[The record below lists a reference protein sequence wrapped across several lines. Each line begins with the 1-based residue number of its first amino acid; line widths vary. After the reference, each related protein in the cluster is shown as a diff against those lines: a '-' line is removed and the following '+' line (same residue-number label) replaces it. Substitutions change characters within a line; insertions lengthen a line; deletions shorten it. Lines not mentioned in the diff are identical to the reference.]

1 MMTWRHDDMIFHD
14 RYVSTAVTGK
24 KRIDVMWIVTTSI
37 LLTTSSMASST
48 GSGVVV
54 AFVSFPGLKA
64 A

>member
-1 MMTWRHDDMIFHD
+1 MIFHD